1 MTRHV
6 APCLWHGVRHGTA
19 VTLHMKQL
27 DHTLSARIH
36 GWRLGPL
43 DYLLVV
49 PGMLFGSYGMPLTVL
64 ALGLWLGWR
73 FGLVCGMAALT
84 TFAITGPLKHWIGRE
99 RPAPLE
105 APRAFKL
112 RKLVNNPSFPSGDSA
127 QAGAIVTLLI
137 VLGPLPWPH
146 SLVFLPLVPLCM
158 LARVYYGAHWIGDTI
173 AGAAIGA
180 GVAGAYAFWFGQF
193 VSNGLFAA

>member
-1 MTRHV
+1 ENACPQAGPSSCTRSKKRFRVGVPV
-6 APCLWHGVRHGTA
+6 AAGMPARDHLTRRTPELACKTRPA
-19 VTLHMKQL
+19 VLQTRPMKQL
-27 DHTLSARIH
+27 DHSLSAHIH

-49 PGMLFGSYGMPLTVL
+49 PGMLFGSYVMPLTVL

-73 FGLVCGMAALT
+73 FGLVCVMAALT
-84 TFAITGPLKHWIGRE
+84 TVAITGPLKHWIGRE

-127 QAGAIVTLLI
+127 QAGA
-137 VLGPLPWPH
+137 
-146 SLVFLPLVPLCM
+146 
-158 LARVYYGAHWIGDTI
+158 
-173 AGAAIGA
+173 
-180 GVAGAYAFWFGQF
+180 
-193 VSNGLFAA
+193 